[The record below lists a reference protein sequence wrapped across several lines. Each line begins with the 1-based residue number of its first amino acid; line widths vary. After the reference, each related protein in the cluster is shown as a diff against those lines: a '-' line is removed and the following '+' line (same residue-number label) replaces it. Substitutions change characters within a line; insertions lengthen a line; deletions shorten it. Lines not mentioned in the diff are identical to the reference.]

1 MYRLAKTFIDNIKTN
16 ILCCGHRYIGYTFVS
31 RCIIFA
37 LCIFVLSLSSP
48 LYAYFHVSKDQEANN
63 FTLPAIGNSTQFEKT
78 ILALYPDV
86 KALVNKDKKPKPF
99 FALYSPQ
106 LSPALEIELISPLIM
121 LSSRLDMH
129 LDLTFS
135 NLLFADIR
143 LQKLLQEYF
152 EVQERARRLLESKRV
167 TSSPSFN
174 KSRKIKTNSHRDEE
188 KDRIKSI
195 QEQKQ
200 ALKNWKELETR
211 SILSLLDNR
220 QLNKRIDDSTLGDL
234 VSLEKSLQGPN
245 DFSRDISD
253 LKSPLRRIG
262 H

>member
-1 MYRLAKTFIDNIKTN
+1 M
-16 ILCCGHRYIGYTFVS
+16 
-31 RCIIFA
+31 
-37 LCIFVLSLSSP
+37 
-48 LYAYFHVSKDQEANN
+48 
-63 FTLPAIGNSTQFEKT
+63 
-78 ILALYPDV
+78 

-253 LKSPLRRIG
+253 LKKSIKEDRSLNEVVSLSKTQRVDIDSYKQDTDLPWIFKEMLDFMNFVFAHKLESILVAISIFVLFAIMLSSRKAS
-262 H
+262 